1 MRLRFEYS
9 KLTEGLNGR
18 IGIIDTSIPRE
29 NDESIIA
36 TVDKEVSA
44 RLIVDKLNE
53 LQSVATEKPLNLHKD
68 FQEYEELI
76 SKMDKDARRRV
87 EIEEEYF
94 NKSNEIIQKAINE
107 NFDFKAVYG
116 GNTKD
121 TRQKYADEQL
131 SDLVTERQELKFSKE
146 EDTRKLGYI
155 KRLIDMKIQ
164 LIRYEVK

>member
-1 MRLRFEYS
+1 MRFEYS
-9 KLTEGLNGR
+9 KLAKSLNGR
-18 IGIIDTSIPRE
+18 IGIIDTTIPKE
-29 NDESIIA
+29 NDERIIA

-44 RLIVDKLNE
+44 RLIVDKFNE
-53 LQSVATEKPLNLHKD
+53 LQELTEEKPLDLHSD
-68 FQEYEELI
+68 FQEYNELI

-116 GNTKD
+116 GNTKE

-146 EDTRKLGYI
+146 EDARKLGFL

>member
-1 MRLRFEYS
+1 MRFEYS
-9 KLTEGLNGR
+9 TLEKGLDGR
-18 IGIIDTSIPRE
+18 IGVIDTSIPRE
-29 NDESIIA
+29 NDERVIC
-36 TVDKEVSA
+36 TVDREVSA

-53 LQSVATEKPLNLHKD
+53 LEALATEKPLDLHSD
-68 FQEYEELI
+68 FQEYDELI

-87 EIEEEYF
+87 EIEEKYF

-116 GNTKD
+116 GNTKE

-146 EDTRKLGYI
+146 EDARKLGFL